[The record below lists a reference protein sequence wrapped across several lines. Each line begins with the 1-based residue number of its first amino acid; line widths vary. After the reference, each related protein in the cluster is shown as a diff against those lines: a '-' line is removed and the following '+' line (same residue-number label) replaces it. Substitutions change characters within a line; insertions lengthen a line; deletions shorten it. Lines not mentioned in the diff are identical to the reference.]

1 MGNFD
6 VKFRNYES
14 AMQANNNFGL
24 SGQSLAEQYGRYS
37 LGLQIAEQKAENKA
51 FGKAYGKEIAI
62 GRKLELH
69 PALRNMG
76 IKASDFTT
84 NFGTIEQL
92 RNIAPLGRI
101 DYTAMPQTLDFNT
114 TIGKSYKGNVTA
126 LNPNTGKYESV
137 TPEQAKIWR
146 GQSAEIPVNSGANKK
161 VTFTRIKQGANKGKW
176 GVYVDDKLESVH
188 DSKTQA
194 NKAFNQ
200 KRIELGQ
207 ITPKTSVNKPV
218 ETSANKPAETSVKS
232 EGKAV
237 AKKAKGN
244 VTAFNPNTGKYES
257 VTPEQAKRLNAQMQQ
272 TRPAKGNV
280 TALNPNT
287 GKYESVTPEQAKI
300 WRGQSAETPVNK
312 PVETSA
318 NKPAETS
325 VKSEGEAVA
334 KKAKGKGL
342 RLGTRLK
349 AFARRNPKLA
359 KAGKWGAIAAA
370 VIGVGALLLSKCSSD
385 KAEEVKAEDVKPAPI
400 DETPKENQPKEETPV
415 VPVDEKPAYEP
426 IVKLND
432 DGTYTTKKNDNFY
445 KLAENLLK
453 DYCAQNGIDKEIKST
468 SPEVQILAERI
479 MKKNEY
485 WYDSKCTEAT
495 KRLSAPMLYPNEILE
510 MADIADLVKKEEEVK
525 KAA

>member
-232 EGKAV
+232 EG
-237 AKKAKGN
+237 
-244 VTAFNPNTGKYES
+244 
-257 VTPEQAKRLNAQMQQ
+257 
-272 TRPAKGNV
+272 
-280 TALNPNT
+280 
-287 GKYESVTPEQAKI
+287 
-300 WRGQSAETPVNK
+300 
-312 PVETSA
+312 
-318 NKPAETS
+318 
-325 VKSEGEAVA
+325 EAVA